1 MSINNAVKIAETFI
15 KNHPYILD
23 GEIIQNPEYD
33 RIPLDAW
40 NEKIIPSAEWE
51 ITFTPKNGV
60 RAGYKH
66 SIFIAKADEKSVHWY
81 KVIVPCPHVIPRFT
95 QNVLF
100 ESDNLEERDI
110 ENNMIAFF
118 FITFDSNM
126 AAVIEHGHRDYRV
139 PREWRKSYDKAIAK
153 YSPEFVNIFNERIPR
168 KHNFGQVYK
177 KPEFYPV
184 GTIVQFDSIC
194 SLCTDHTRME
204 VVHAVF
210 PNGPDSYVIKTG
222 RQAMVCGRMEDVTI
236 NTGHVVKLIF
246 RGQGGCYR
254 TGHYHD
260 KKAVK
265 KLWEEVSTTVKT
277 WDPRNTHGFIIDYI
291 LCYYSGKLPDNFV
304 DQFDVYKFIA
314 AVCTEQKN
322 EIDGFS
328 RYIFII
334 DKKKF
339 KKQLKRVHAYLQKLS
354 DVTQENLIDE
364 ESYYERVMD

>member
-1 MSINNAVKIAETFI
+1 MSVNNAVKIAETFI

-23 GEIIQNPEYD
+23 GEIIQNPGSD

-40 NEKIIPSAEWE
+40 NEKILTSADWE

-60 RAGYKH
+60 NAGYKH
-66 SIFIAKADEKSVHWY
+66 SIFISKASENSVQWY
-81 KVIVPCPHVIPRFT
+81 KVIVVCSHPDAKFAR
-95 QNVLF
+95 NVLF
-100 ESDNLEERDI
+100 ENNKIEERDI

-118 FITFDSNM
+118 FITFNSDM

-153 YSPEFVNIFNERIPR
+153 YNPEFVNVFDERIPR
-168 KHNFGQVYK
+168 KGDFGQIYK

-184 GTIVQFDSIC
+184 GTVVGFGNTFLRDKDNSG
-194 SLCTDHTRME
+194 ME
-204 VVHAVF
+204 VVHGVF

-222 RQAMVCGRMEDVTI
+222 RQTVICGRMDDVVI
-236 NTGHVVKLIF
+236 NTGHVVKLIS
-246 RGQGGCYR
+246 RGDGECYK

-265 KLWEEVSTTVKT
+265 NLWEEVNTTVKT
-277 WDPRNTHGFIIDYI
+277 WDARNTHGFIVNYI
-291 LCYYSGKLPDNFV
+291 LCYYAGKLPDNFV
-304 DQFDVYKFIA
+304 DQFNGYKFIA
-314 AVCTEQKN
+314 AVCIEQKT

-328 RYIFII
+328 HFNFII

-339 KKQLKRVHAYLQKLS
+339 KKQLKRVNAYFQKLA
-354 DVTQENLIDE
+354 DVRQENLIDE
-364 ESYYERVMD
+364 ESYYESVMD

>member
-1 MSINNAVKIAETFI
+1 MSVNNAVKIAETFI

-23 GEIIQNPEYD
+23 GEIIQNPGSD
-33 RIPLDAW
+33 RIPVDAR

-60 RAGYKH
+60 NAGYKH
-66 SIFIAKADEKSVHWY
+66 SIFIVKASENSVQWY
-81 KVIVPCPHVIPRFT
+81 KVIVVRGHAIFRFT

-100 ESDNLEERDI
+100 ESDKLEERDV

-118 FITFDSNM
+118 FITFDSDM
-126 AAVIEHGHRDYRV
+126 AVVIEHGHRDYRV

-153 YSPEFVNIFNERIPR
+153 YNPEFVNVFHERIPR
-168 KHNFGQVYK
+168 KDDFGQVYK

-184 GTIVQFDSIC
+184 GSVVQFNSNC
-194 SLCTDHTRME
+194 SLCTDYTRME

-265 KLWEEVSTTVKT
+265 KLWEEANVATKI
-277 WDPRNTHGFIIDYI
+277 WEPRNTHNFIVDYI
-291 LCYYSGKLPDNFV
+291 LCYYGGKLPDNFV
-304 DQFDVYKFIA
+304 DQFNVCKFLA
-314 AVCTEQKN
+314 AVCIEQN
-322 EIDGFS
+322 YG
-328 RYIFII
+328 FII

-339 KKQLKRVHAYLQKLS
+339 KKQLKRVHVYLEKLS
-354 DVTQENLIDE
+354 YVRQRNLIAE
-364 ESYYERVMD
+364 ESYYESTMN

>member
-66 SIFIAKADEKSVHWY
+66 SIFIAKVDEKSLNWY
-81 KVIVPCPHVIPRFT
+81 KVVVVCLDSNARFAR
-95 QNVLF
+95 NVLF
-100 ESDNLEERDI
+100 ESNNVEERDI

-118 FITFDSNM
+118 FSTFDSDM
-126 AAVIEHGHRDYRV
+126 TAVIEHGPRNHRV
-139 PREWRKSYDKAIAK
+139 PREWRKSYNKALAR
-153 YSPEFVNIFNERIPR
+153 YNPEFVNVFDERIPR
-168 KHNFGQVYK
+168 KGNFGQIYK
-177 KPEFYPV
+177 KPEFYPA
-184 GTIVQFDSIC
+184 GTVVEFGNTFLRDKNNSGI
-194 SLCTDHTRME
+194 E
-204 VVHAVF
+204 VVHGVF
-210 PNGPDSYVIKTG
+210 PNGPDSYLIKTG
-222 RQAMVCGRMEDVTI
+222 RQTMICGCPEDVII
-236 NTGHVVKLIF
+236 NTSHVVRLIV

-260 KKAVK
+260 KRAVK
-265 KLWEEVSTTVKT
+265 ELWEEVSTTVKT

-328 RYIFII
+328 CYIFII

-364 ESYYERVMD
+364 ESYYEGVMD